1 MTRKKL
7 KEKINQNKIQKK
19 KTIRIVIKR
28 IRTEFDIKK

>member
-19 KTIRIVIKR
+19 KTILIVIKR